1 MFLYNFSYILLFNY
15 IYIRFRV
22 VLYNFSAAFCTW
34 VGGLQD
40 KVWISKRARLQFCL
54 WSMVIASLVKPW
66 EHRFRRSAIAERR
79 WTAAGSI
86 RPRRRPGWRST
97 GRCTSGPPGT
107 RSPSPSATVP
117 STCLPSSA
125 GWSVSVPLFPP
136 TTDAVMFSS
145 CNTFNCRKLKWLSF
159 DLIISDSWFVGSGR
173 RDLYIN
179 LNTTKKSWSCYQVN
193 KK

>member
-1 MFLYNFSYILLFNY
+1 MYYTTFQRPFVLELEDCKIKCGYLKGLGCSFACGQWSLLRWLN
-15 IYIRFRV
+15 
-22 VLYNFSAAFCTW
+22 LEST
-34 VGGLQD
+34 G
-40 KVWISKRARLQFCL
+40 
-54 WSMVIASLVKPW
+54 
-66 EHRFRRSAIAERR
+66 SAIAERR